1 MTTTAPTTTAEPTPE
16 IAARREVM
24 ALLARAE
31 ATDLTPVRAFAP
43 EGVVDLRAPET
54 GLVML
59 RGRMGGTGAPFNVGE
74 ATVTRAAVRLPS
86 GTIGFAHLLGRD
98 AARARDAAL
107 VDALWLEAGEAR
119 AGIETTVLGPLRA
132 RLAAEDARK
141 AAEVAATRVDF
152 FTMVRGEDR

>member
-1 MTTTAPTTTAEPTPE
+1 MTAAAQTLTEPTPE
-16 IAARREVM
+16 IAARRAVM
-24 ALLARAE
+24 ALLARADASE
-31 ATDLTPVRAFAP
+31 LSPVRTLAP

-86 GTIGFAHLLGRD
+86 GTVGFAHLLGRD
-98 AARARDAAL
+98 GARARDAAL
-107 VDALWLEAGEAR
+107 LDALWLEAGDTR
-119 AGIETTVLGPLRA
+119 AAVETTILAPLRA
-132 RLAAEDARK
+132 RLAEADARK

>member
-1 MTTTAPTTTAEPTPE
+1 MTAATQPATPDLTPE
-16 IAARREVM
+16 TVARRDVM
-24 ALLARAE
+24 ALVARARGDDI
-31 ATDLTPVRAFAP
+31 APVRSLAP
-43 EGVVDLRAPET
+43 EGTLDLRAPET

-86 GTIGFAHLLGRD
+86 GTVGFSHLLGRD
-98 AARARDAAL
+98 TARARDAAL
-107 VDALWLEAGEAR
+107 LDALWQEAGDTRTAV
-119 AGIETTVLGPLRA
+119 ETTILAPLRA
-132 RLAAEDARK
+132 RLAAADARK

>member
-1 MTTTAPTTTAEPTPE
+1 MTAAAQTLTEPTPE
-16 IAARREVM
+16 IAARRAVM
-24 ALLARAE
+24 ALLARADADE
-31 ATDLTPVRAFAP
+31 LSPVRTLAP

-86 GTIGFAHLLGRD
+86 GTVGFAHLLGRD

-107 VDALWLEAGEAR
+107 LDALWLEAADTR
-119 AGIETTVLGPLRA
+119 AAVETTILAPLRT
-132 RLAAEDARK
+132 RLAEADARK